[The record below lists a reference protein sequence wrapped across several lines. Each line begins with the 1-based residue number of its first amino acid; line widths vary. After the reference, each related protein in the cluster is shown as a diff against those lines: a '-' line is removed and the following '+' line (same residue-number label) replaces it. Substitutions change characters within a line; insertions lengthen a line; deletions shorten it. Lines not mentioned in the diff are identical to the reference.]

1 MRWRILVWMVVVT
14 VIAVGLFAVPLGFA
28 LTRLYREEEVV
39 RLARVA
45 AEATSDV
52 PADFPRSHGHVE
64 AAKEKDR
71 IIGVY
76 DRAGQRVAG
85 AGPLHADPI
94 VRQALR
100 GDQRDRD
107 LGDRLVVATPLTRGE
122 RVVGAVR
129 ASGPLSAVT
138 NRVRSSLMRML
149 AAAAGAVVIAGLVA
163 LWQSRRLARPVA
175 RLAETATALGQG
187 DFTIREERSGIPE
200 VDAVSHALGVTATRL
215 DDTLQR
221 ERAFSADASHQ
232 LRTPLTGLRVTL
244 EAAQLDPG
252 IDRDGVLAGALGE
265 VDRLERTIDD
275 LVALAREAPTHEGA
289 TEVARTVESVVRD
302 WQNRFVEHGRTLD
315 AAVPVGVP
323 RVAASERA
331 MRQIL
336 DVLVDN
342 ALRHGDGP
350 VTIRARPAPAG
361 AVVEVTDQGR
371 GVRGDR
377 DRIFD
382 RRISHGGGTGIGLAL
397 ARSLAEAEGGRL
409 VLGDTGPGATFA
421 LVLPRAT
428 NA

>member
-1 MRWRILVWMVVVT
+1 MVVVT
-14 VIAVGLFAVPLGFA
+14 VIGVGLFAVPLGFA
-28 LTRLYREEEVV
+28 LGHLYREEEVV

-45 AEATSDV
+45 SEATSDV
-52 PADFPRSHGHVE
+52 PTDFPRTQGHVD
-64 AAKEKDR
+64 AAKEEDR

-76 DRAGQRVAG
+76 DRAGHRRAG

-100 GDQRDRD
+100 GNQRDRD

-129 ASGPLSAVT
+129 ASGPLDAVT
-138 NRVRSSLMRML
+138 DRVRSSLARMVG
-149 AAAAGAVVIAGLVA
+149 AGAGAVLIAGLVA
-163 LWQSRRLARPVA
+163 VWQSRRLARPVA
-175 RLAETATALGQG
+175 RLAEEATALGQG

-252 IDRDGVLAGALGE
+252 VDREAAIDAALGE

-275 LVALAREAPTHEGA
+275 LVALAREAPTQDGA
-289 TEVARTVESVVRD
+289 TDVGPIVESVLRD
-302 WQNRFVEHGRTLD
+302 WRDRTAALGRTLD
-315 AAVPVGVP
+315 ASMPVGVP

-342 ALRHGDGP
+342 ALRHGGGP
-350 VTIRARPAPAG
+350 VTIRARPTPAG
-361 AVVEVTDQGR
+361 VVVEVTDQGP
-371 GVRGDR
+371 GVQGDR

-382 RRISHGGGTGIGLAL
+382 RRTSHAGGTGIGLAL
-397 ARSLAEAEGGRL
+397 ARSLAEAEGSRL
-409 VLGDTGPGATFA
+409 VLADTGPGAAFA

-428 NA
+428 NT